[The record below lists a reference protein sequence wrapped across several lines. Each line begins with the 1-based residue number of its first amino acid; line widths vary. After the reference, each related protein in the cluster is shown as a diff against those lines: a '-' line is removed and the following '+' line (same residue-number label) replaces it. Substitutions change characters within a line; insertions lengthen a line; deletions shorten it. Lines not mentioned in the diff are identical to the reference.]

1 MRSKYLGEVLLD
13 FIILSIF
20 LDPTDEDLL
29 DGQTSLLTC
38 GLVPRSG
45 SLGLNLSTDVQRLVK
60 LT

>member
-20 LDPTDEDLL
+20 LDAADEDLL

-45 SLGLNLSTDVQRLVK
+45 SLGLNLSTDVQR
-60 LT
+60 